1 MTQRILETSDRLFYH
16 QGIRAV
22 GVDMIAA
29 EAGISKRSLYDYF
42 ASKDDLIVAY
52 LTHRARRNAA
62 SEAPAVDQILGV
74 FDWLERWF
82 DSGTFR
88 GCPFVN
94 AVTELG
100 DPKHPASVLAA
111 TYKRERRAW
120 ARQMLS
126 ELDVADA
133 DGLATQIMILID
145 GAMATM
151 LVHGD
156 PKVARAAKAAARSLL
171 LGAGVPVSAVAAKP
185 PSATRRKT
193 ARDEVPRSTGKKQT
207 REAGRT

>member
-52 LTHRARRNAA
+52 LAHQARRTAA
-62 SEAPAVDQILGV
+62 SDVPSVEQILGV

-82 DSGTFR
+82 DSGKFR

-120 ARQMLS
+120 ARQILS
-126 ELDVADA
+126 GLGVADA
-133 DGLATQIMILID
+133 EGLAMQIMILVD

-171 LGAGVPVSAVAAKP
+171 VAAGVRVP
-185 PSATRRKT
+185 PAPARR
-193 ARDEVPRSTGKKQT
+193 ARSRDH
-207 REAGRT
+207 GRGSGRKLGVGGP

>member
-52 LTHRARRNAA
+52 LTHQARRTAA
-62 SEAPAVDQILGV
+62 SDAPAVDQILGV

-82 DSGTFR
+82 DSGKFR

-100 DPKHPASVLAA
+100 DPKHPASILAA

-126 ELDVADA
+126 GLGVVDA
-133 DGLATQIMILID
+133 NGLATQIMILVD

-156 PKVARAAKAAARSLL
+156 PKVARAAKSAARSLL
-171 LGAGVPVSAVAAKP
+171 AAAGVRVPPAPGRKARGKDHGRGAA
-185 PSATRRKT
+185 RKLK
-193 ARDEVPRSTGKKQT
+193 TG
-207 REAGRT
+207 GP